1 MYSEALL
8 RTDYI
13 EAALRG
19 TKSMSFYKRN
29 LPHWQ
34 PSGADYFVTFRLAG
48 SLPAEAVAK
57 IKNERAQRLFKLKN
71 ATSSSGSLPEQHK
84 TSAGSDR
91 LSDLQLQIERST
103 FLKYEALL
111 DKADKGPI
119 WLDQPDIAN
128 KVQEAIHYR
137 NKKEYDLYAC
147 CLMPN
152 HVHLVFKL
160 IEQNEISEETHE
172 YLVTDILK
180 SLKWFT
186 ALKCNELLERSGQFW
201 HSESYDRVIRDSQE
215 LENTIAYTLNN
226 PVKAGFV
233 ENWEDWPYSYC
244 KPEFLELFSND
255 T

>member
-1 MYSEALL
+1 
-8 RTDYI
+8 
-13 EAALRG
+13 
-19 TKSMSFYKRN
+19 MSFYKRN

-34 PSGADYFVTFRLAG
+34 PEGAEYFITFRLAE
-48 SLPAEAVAK
+48 SLPAEAVAT
-57 IKNERAQRLFKLKN
+57 IKNERALRLLKLKN
-71 ATSSSGSLPEQHK
+71 ATSSSGSLPEKQGIHDMVR
-84 TSAGSDR
+84 AGSDR
-91 LSDLQLQIERST
+91 LSDLQEQIERST

-111 DKADKGPI
+111 DKADAGPV
-119 WLDQPDIAN
+119 WLKQPEVADI
-128 KVQEAIHYR
+128 VQEAIHHR
-137 NKKEYDLYAC
+137 DQKEYDLYAY

-186 ALKCNELLERSGQFW
+186 ALKCNELLERNGIFW
-201 HSESYDRVIRDSQE
+201 QSESYDRVIRDSQE

-226 PVKAGFV
+226 PVKAGFD
-233 ENWEDWPYSYC
+233 ENWEDWPYSYF
-244 KPEFLELFSND
+244 KPEFLELYTND